1 MSDLESS
8 ISNEITPPAE
18 PAHHGRQNPRDVQYA
33 GLQALQTLYPQ
44 KVDQAEEELRQEHE
58 RETQRAERRHERL
71 TRKLQSR
78 YQRLIDIGDRRYAER
93 TQDIQTT
100 HADEMAR
107 IDAKRQKSRAKVMKD
122 AQDAGGQVK
131 EKLDQ
136 ELWLADNVVEA
147 TKIEIAKQKQQLDK
161 DTAARHQQ
169 LNDLLHHAH
178 EAVEEFRV
186 KAPTDA
192 ETDAPTP
199 PVIDSAGDGIQR
211 FKQHIDSMQAATERL
226 ANLGLA
232 RMYRGATPGLM
243 VFALG
248 ILGAVGGGFWG
259 NAGDGIPTLPIGA
272 AIGFG
277 IGAIATIVLGF
288 ALRGSAR
295 TKVLTTLTPI
305 RDEAAQAHA
314 LADAIQ
320 KQGTLALSNRLDAT
334 NAKRNE
340 DVTAAR
346 SKYEPKLSRVAMTRK
361 NLLQSVEEKYAQRKR
376 EIDERRDLALKP
388 YLTWPDRDK
397 PALEQRRDRYIRIS
411 AAQLAE
417 EQREIDR
424 RRDERA
430 AELHQQWSLAMDALG
445 DLLDRAPAGDERLN
459 QSIEETDW
467 PNWQINHVFLQAV
480 RFGRLD
486 VDFGRVAARFRDD
499 PRLKRERLERL
510 QIPAMLGYPQDGSLL
525 IEYTRDARERAN
537 EALHGAIFRILT
549 SIPPGRA
556 NLTLIDPVGLGN
568 RFAGFMHLGDY
579 KDALVGGRIWTDK
592 RQIDEQLAD
601 LSDHMENVIQKYLR
615 NEFSTIDEYNAQAGE
630 LAEPYR
636 FLVIADFPSNFS
648 EEALR
653 RLAGIVANGAR
664 CGVYTLITRDRR
676 LSLPQGA
683 DMRDYIA
690 RGAHLFFDEHSVEWK
705 DEVLAEFPLT
715 IEPAPDESVITDLM
729 HKVGTAA
736 LESGKV
742 EVPFDSIAPESDDV
756 WTRDSGPDLQIPI
769 GRSGA
774 TRTQSLTL
782 GKGVAQHVLIAG
794 KTGSGKSSLLH
805 AIITSAAM
813 WYSPQDVEFYL
824 VDFKKGVEFKTYAT
838 HALPH
843 ARAIAIESDR
853 EFGLSVL
860 QKLDDEMNRRGEVFR
875 RAGVQD
881 LTAYRATPDATVMPR
896 TLLIIDEFQIFFT
909 EDDKLAQDAATLLDR
924 LVRQGRAFGMHV
936 ILGSQTLGGAMG
948 LARSTMGQM
957 AVRIAL
963 QCSEADSQLIL
974 DDTNPAARLL
984 SRPGEAIYNDGGG
997 LVENNSPFQT
1007 AWLPDRVRDE
1017 KLNVVSQRAK
1027 EIDAGPPPI
1036 VFEGSA
1042 PGDLSRN
1049 PALTQLL
1056 ASPPSEAPREPVIW
1070 LGEAIEIKDPTAIR
1084 FGRQSG
1090 ANALIVGQNDDA
1102 AAGIVAAAITAL
1114 HAQTR
1119 DATETAVYLF
1129 NGAVSDDNAAGIEAA
1144 LATLGGRGRN
1154 VSYRETADA
1163 LHEIAEQ
1170 VRQRQANDALAAQP
1184 LFVVIH
1190 ALQKF
1195 RALRKR
1201 RDEFGLSMASED
1213 SGPNPA
1219 GDLGE
1224 ILREGP
1230 TVGVHVITWCD
1241 TPTSVDR
1248 TFDRATMG
1256 EFDHRVL
1263 FQMSASDSSNLIDSP
1278 AANRLGPYRGL
1289 YYSEEQGVI
1298 EKFRPYA
1305 VPDGEWLEGL
1315 NKP

>member
-1 MSDLESS
+1 M
-8 ISNEITPPAE
+8 PPTE

-44 KVDQAEEELRQEHE
+44 KVDQAEEDVRQEHE

-78 YQRLIDIGDRRYAER
+78 YQRLIDIGDRRYTER
-93 TQDIQTT
+93 TQDIEAT
-100 HADEMAR
+100 HAAETAR
-107 IDAKRQKSRAKVMKD
+107 VDGKRQKSRAKVMKD

-147 TKIEIAKQKQQLDK
+147 TKVEIAKRKQQLDK

-169 LNDLLHHAH
+169 LNDLLHIAS
-178 EAVEEFRV
+178 ETVESFRV
-186 KAPTDA
+186 KPPADENETPAAPT
-192 ETDAPTP
+192 
-199 PVIDSAGDGIQR
+199 IDSAGDGVQR
-211 FKQHIDSMQAATERL
+211 FKQHIESIHEGNDRL
-226 ANLGLA
+226 AGLGLA

-243 VFALG
+243 VFAIG
-248 ILGAVGGGFWG
+248 ILAAAGGGWWG
-259 NAGDGIPTLPIGA
+259 HTTPDFPTLLAGA
-272 AIGFG
+272 GIGFG
-277 IGAIATIVLGF
+277 VSAVLTLVLGF

-295 TKVLTTLTPI
+295 NKVLATLAPL

-314 LADAIQ
+314 LADAIK
-320 KQGTLALSNRLDAT
+320 KQGTIALSNRLDTT

-340 DVTAAR
+340 DVTAAKA
-346 SKYEPKLSRVAMTRK
+346 KYQPKLNRVAMTRK
-361 NLLQSVEEKYAQRKR
+361 NLLQTVEEKYAQRKR
-376 EIDERRDLALKP
+376 EIDERRDLALRP
-388 YLTWPDRDK
+388 YQTWPETEM
-397 PALEQRRDRYIRIS
+397 PALERRRDRYIRIS

-424 RRDERA
+424 LRDERI
-430 AELHQQWSLAMDALG
+430 AELHQQWSVAMDALG

-459 QSIEETDW
+459 HSIEETDW
-467 PNWQINHVFLQAV
+467 STWQVNHVFLQAV
-480 RFGRLD
+480 RFGNLD

-499 PRLKRERLERL
+499 PRLKRERLERM
-510 QIPAMLGYPQDGSLL
+510 QIPALLGYPQDGSLL

-549 SIPPGRA
+549 SVPPGRA
-556 NLTLIDPVGLGN
+556 NLVLIDPVGLGN

-648 EEALR
+648 DEALR
-653 RLAGIVANGAR
+653 RLAGIVANGSR

-715 IEPAPDESVITDLM
+715 IEPPPDETVITDLM

-742 EVPFDSIAPESDDV
+742 EVPFDTIAPDSGDL
-756 WTRDSGPDLQIPI
+756 WTRDSSADLQIPI

-813 WYSPQDVEFYL
+813 WYSPKDVEFYL

-875 RAGVQD
+875 KAGVQD

-1007 AWLPDRVRDE
+1007 AWLPDRVRDD

-1049 PALTQLL
+1049 PALTKLL
-1056 ASPPSEAPREPVIW
+1056 AAPPSQAPREPVIW
-1070 LGEAIEIKDPTAIR
+1070 LGEAIEIKEPTSIR

-1119 DATETAVYLF
+1119 GVNETAVYLF
-1129 NGAVSDDNAAGIEAA
+1129 NGAGNSDDAGAGIEATI
-1144 LATLGGRGRN
+1144 ATLGPRGSN
-1154 VSYRETADA
+1154 VSYRDTADA
-1163 LHEIAEQ
+1163 LNEITEQ

-1195 RALRKR
+1195 RSLRKR
-1201 RDEFGLSMASED
+1201 RDEFGLSMTSDD

-1230 TVGVHVITWCD
+1230 AVGVHVITWCD

-1315 NKP
+1315 TG